1 VWNWRNAAVAVNTG
15 FSSCVILGFS
25 LVCLLMCLLLLPLV
39 HHVVV
44 VVVVVLLLAARIV
57 HVVHHV
63 VFVCVLLGGVCGCAV
78 CRGFL
83 FE

>member
-44 VVVVVLLLAARIV
+44 VVVALLLAARIV

>member
-1 VWNWRNAAVAVNTG
+1 
-15 FSSCVILGFS
+15 
-25 LVCLLMCLLLLPLV
+25 M
-39 HHVVV
+39 VVV
-44 VVVVVLLLAARIV
+44 VLAARIV